1 MEKIEYKDVDDY
13 IVQAAAEVQDK
24 LKEFRRIIRAN
35 APEAEENVSYG
46 MPAYK
51 YLGRPLVYFGAFKN
65 HVSLFAAGSQM
76 VAKKFAK
83 ELEGLIQSK
92 GTIQFPLDGPL
103 PADLI
108 AKIVKARVEENEERN
123 K

>member
-1 MEKIEYKDVDDY
+1 MTKIPR
-13 IVQAAAEVQDK
+13 AGSGK
-24 LKEFRRIIRAN
+24 LYYCYLRRD
-35 APEAEENVSYG
+35 
-46 MPAYK
+46 
-51 YLGRPLVYFGAFKN
+51 LLVGGKLTLNLDNLLRKATIETCVK

-83 ELEGLIQSK
+83 ELKGYIQSK
-92 GTIQFPLDGPL
+92 GTIQFPLDAPL

-108 AKIVKARVEENEERN
+108 ARIVKARLQENEERT